1 MLSDMCDITNK
12 KQMKITEYFKK
23 KEKEK
28 EKKQKRKRD
37 DDLNF
42 KTPNDLLYEN
52 NYWCRC

>member
-28 EKKQKRKRD
+28 EKKQKRKERD

-52 NYWCRC
+52 NYWCR